1 MRYVHLPSQ
10 SVDIDLLED
19 ATRRGMLHLARLL
32 PDDKG
37 ADDRKK
43 KNRGGKPSCE
53 GEVRRLLETARGGET
68 KKEVEKPK
76 LLVA

>member
-43 KNRGGKPSCE
+43 KTEAANQAVK
-53 GEVRRLLETARGGET
+53 A
-68 KKEVEKPK
+68 K
-76 LLVA
+76 

>member
-19 ATRRGMLHLARLL
+19 ATRRGMLHLAQLL

-43 KNRGGKPSCE
+43 QKTEAANQAVK
-53 GEVRRLLETARGGET
+53 A
-68 KKEVEKPK
+68 K
-76 LLVA
+76 